1 VFKRLA
7 AADAA
12 VQRLAGG
19 GAEGRQPLG
28 LQAVAARAGDG
39 GGRAA
44 ATRRIGTPAPASTG
58 PGGAMPYA
66 RSLRRPSSL
75 IQSVVQAGAR
85 CIVMV
90 TGPRPAAV
98 MASTTLWLMTSVA
111 GQPE

>member
-1 VFKRLA
+1 
-7 AADAA
+7 
-12 VQRLAGG
+12 
-19 GAEGRQPLG
+19 
-28 LQAVAARAGDG
+28 
-39 GGRAA
+39 
-44 ATRRIGTPAPASTG
+44 
-58 PGGAMPYA
+58 MPYS